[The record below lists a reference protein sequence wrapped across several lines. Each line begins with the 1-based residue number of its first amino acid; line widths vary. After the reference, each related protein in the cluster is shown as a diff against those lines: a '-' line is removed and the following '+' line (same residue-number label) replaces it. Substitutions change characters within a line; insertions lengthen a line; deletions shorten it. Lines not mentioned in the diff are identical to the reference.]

1 WLAHRSLT
9 DETADGRKDGDQAK
23 DLTDHQL
30 ASEFVGAGD
39 HHVAVG
45 KGQRHRLLAKDIL
58 PSAERSE
65 DDVLVG
71 EVRGCHDDPID
82 GRVREDRRHIQDD
95 DVLRLGRECR
105 EKLNLE
111 MAATPAMLDF
121 ALRLQPAEVCLVP
134 ENRAEVT
141 TEGGLDAVAK
151 INSLRPMIQKLNQAN
166 VLVSLFLDPDPRQI
180 DAAATLQA
188 PVIELHTGRFADAD
202 PTQRP
207 SAFTKLR
214 EASQKAHQLKIQ
226 VNAGHGLRLSNLPDL
241 LSLPHLHTL
250 NIGHSLVT
258 HALQVGLE
266 QSVRDFLQAITKK

>member
-1 WLAHRSLT
+1 MIRLGVNIDHLATLRQARYRVPIPGVVPEPDPVSLART
-9 DETADGRKDGDQAK
+9 C
-23 DLTDHQL
+23 L
-30 ASEFVGAGD
+30 AAGA
-39 HHVAVG
+39 HSITVH
-45 KGQRHRLLAKDIL
+45 L
-58 PSAERSE
+58 
-65 DDVLVG
+65 
-71 EVRGCHDDPID
+71 
-82 GRVREDRRHIQDD
+82 REDRRHIQDD

-166 VLVSLFLDPDPRQI
+166 ILVSLFLDPDPRQI

-188 PVIELHTGRFADAD
+188 PVVELHTGSFADAS
-202 PTQRP
+202 PTERP
-207 SAFTKLR
+207 AHFAKLKSAA
-214 EASQKAHQLKIQ
+214 EQAHHLKIR

-258 HALQVGLE
+258 HALHVGLE
-266 QSVRDFLQAITKK
+266 QSVHDFLQAITKK

>member
-1 WLAHRSLT
+1 MIRLGVNIDHLATLR
-9 DETADGRKDGDQAK
+9 QARYRVPIPGVVPEP
-23 DLTDHQL
+23 DPVPAALL
-30 ASEFVGAGD
+30 CLNAGA
-39 HHVAVG
+39 HSITVH
-45 KGQRHRLLAKDIL
+45 L
-58 PSAERSE
+58 
-65 DDVLVG
+65 
-71 EVRGCHDDPID
+71 
-82 GRVREDRRHIQDD
+82 REDRRHIQDD

-166 VLVSLFLDPDPRQI
+166 ILVSLFLDPDPRQI

-214 EASQKAHQLKIQ
+214 EAAQKAHQLKIQ

-258 HALQVGLE
+258 HAIHVGLE
-266 QSVRDFLQAITKK
+266 QSVHDFLQAITKK

>member
-1 WLAHRSLT
+1 MIRLGVNIDHLATLR
-9 DETADGRKDGDQAK
+9 QARYRVPIPGVVPEP
-23 DLTDHQL
+23 DPVPAALL
-30 ASEFVGAGD
+30 CLSAGA
-39 HHVAVG
+39 HSITVH
-45 KGQRHRLLAKDIL
+45 L
-58 PSAERSE
+58 
-65 DDVLVG
+65 
-71 EVRGCHDDPID
+71 
-82 GRVREDRRHIQDD
+82 REDRRHIQDD
-95 DVLRLGRECR
+95 DVLRIGRECR

-121 ALRLQPAEVCLVP
+121 ALRLQPAEVCFVP

-166 VLVSLFLDPDPRQI
+166 ILVSLFLDPDPRQI
-180 DAAATLQA
+180 DAASSLQA
-188 PVIELHTGRFADAD
+188 PVVELHTGSFADAS
-202 PTQRP
+202 PTERP
-207 SAFTKLR
+207 THFAKLKSAA
-214 EASQKAHQLKIQ
+214 EQAHHLKIQ

>member
-1 WLAHRSLT
+1 MIRLGVNIDHLATLRQARYRVPILGVVPEPDPVSLART
-9 DETADGRKDGDQAK
+9 C
-23 DLTDHQL
+23 L
-30 ASEFVGAGD
+30 AAGA
-39 HHVAVG
+39 HSITVH
-45 KGQRHRLLAKDIL
+45 L
-58 PSAERSE
+58 
-65 DDVLVG
+65 
-71 EVRGCHDDPID
+71 
-82 GRVREDRRHIQDD
+82 REDRRHIQDD
-95 DVLRLGRECR
+95 DVLRLGQECR
-105 EKLNLE
+105 QKLNLE

-121 ALRLQPAEVCLVP
+121 ALRLQPAEVCFVP

-151 INSLRPMIQKLNQAN
+151 INSLRPMIQKLHQAN
-166 VLVSLFLDPDPRQI
+166 ILVSLFLDPDPRQI

-202 PTQRP
+202 LTQRP

-214 EASQKAHQLKIQ
+214 EAAQKAHDLKIQ